1 VPTPDPVSRPVA
13 RPVSRRTTLVGLA
26 GVAGLT
32 GWLAS
37 GCTSDQPDAGPDP
50 SPSAGATGRQTAA
63 VKPDVRLAATVLGVE
78 QAMLDRVL
86 AIGRRHPR
94 LHDRLGDARAAH
106 REHVRLLASAVPAG
120 SRPARTPRRARP
132 VPGSP
137 AAALAALARAED
149 RLARADRR
157 SALAAES
164 GAFARAL
171 GTMAAAAAQL
181 AVAAS
186 PATGTGQ
193 DAR

>member
-1 VPTPDPVSRPVA
+1 VSTLDPVSRPVP
-13 RPVSRRTTLVGLA
+13 RPLSRRTTLVGLA

-32 GWLAS
+32 GWVAA
-37 GCTSDQPDAGPDP
+37 GCTSDQPEPGADP
-50 SPSAGATGRQTAA
+50 SPSASPTRQQVAA
-63 VKPDVRLAATVLGVE
+63 VQPDVHLAATVLGVE

-94 LHDRLGDARAAH
+94 LHDRLSEARTAH

-120 SRPARTPRRARP
+120 SRPARTTRRTHP

-137 AAALAALARAED
+137 AAALAALARAEEG
-149 RLARADRR
+149 LARADRR
-157 SALAAES
+157 SALTAES

-171 GTMAAAAAQL
+171 GSMAAAAAQL
-181 AVAAS
+181 AATASTAA
-186 PATGTGQ
+186 AAL